1 MAADTP
7 LDGPASRSANVKA
20 GSNSPFDGSQ
30 TSAQLTAEIGRC
42 LRPMYQASLTEPLP
56 QELEALVRQLQ
67 EREQSLVGHSSL
79 EVLPK

>member
-7 LDGPASRSANVKA
+7 HDGPASGSGNDKA

-30 TSAQLTAEIGRC
+30 TPAQLTAEIGRC
-42 LRPMYQASLTEPLP
+42 LRPMYQASLAEPLP

-67 EREQSLVGHSSL
+67 EREQGAVPGRTQ
-79 EVLPK
+79 

>member
-7 LDGPASRSANVKA
+7 LDGPASGA
-20 GSNSPFDGSQ
+20 GNDKVGSISPFDGSQ

-56 QELEALVRQLQ
+56 QELEILVRQLQ
-67 EREQSLVGHSSL
+67 EREQGAVPGRTQ
-79 EVLPK
+79 

>member
-7 LDGPASRSANVKA
+7 LDGPASGSAHNKA
-20 GSNSPFDGSQ
+20 GSNSPFDGSL
-30 TSAQLTAEIGRC
+30 TPAQLTAEIGRC

-67 EREQSLVGHSSL
+67 EREQGAVPGRTQ
-79 EVLPK
+79 